1 MLSVNSFIALVTFP
15 LYISRVNFLGSSVT
29 ADGVFAGLEY
39 FWIVSPSCSNY
50 SISPDFH
57 KSIRGSNAS
66 KCSLDFDS
74 CDGFCNNKLDITKF
88 ALNVVPLIGESCNH
102 SFISLQSVS

>member
-1 MLSVNSFIALVTFP
+1 MLSVISFIALVKLP
-15 LYISRVNFLGSSVT
+15 LYISRVNFSVT

-57 KSIRGSNAS
+57 KSIRGSNPS

-74 CDGFCNNKLDITKF
+74 
-88 ALNVVPLIGESCNH
+88 
-102 SFISLQSVS
+102 

>member
-1 MLSVNSFIALVTFP
+1 MLSVISFIALVKLP
-15 LYISRVNFLGSSVT
+15 LYISQVNFLGSSVT

-39 FWIVSPSCSNY
+39 FWIFSPSCSNY

-57 KSIRGSNAS
+57 KSIRGSNPS

-74 CDGFCNNKLDITKF
+74 
-88 ALNVVPLIGESCNH
+88 
-102 SFISLQSVS
+102 